1 MSLPCPNCGFL
12 NEVDSKFCAQC
23 GFQIDSLPPSPV
35 QPSSNSSSPKS
46 IQFYSSSRPMRHRYH
61 RCRSAPR
68 RQISGWV
75 LGAVFLTA
83 GLIFALI
90 ILAPLATG
98 GHYAPH
104 STWSDFGDDMGDL
117 GSDLGEF
124 FDDFGNEMDELGN
137 DLGDSFDHTG
147 DQIGSDFSVF
157 PFRFVTFCLIA
168 FFFLFGIVLVVF
180 AARSSRR
187 PA

>member
-1 MSLPCPNCGFL
+1 
-12 NEVDSKFCAQC
+12 
-23 GFQIDSLPPSPV
+23 
-35 QPSSNSSSPKS
+35 
-46 IQFYSSSRPMRHRYH
+46 
-61 RCRSAPR
+61 
-68 RQISGWV
+68 

-98 GHYAPH
+98 SHYAPH
-104 STWSDFGDDMGDL
+104 STWSDFGEDMGDL
-117 GSDLGEF
+117 GAELGEF
-124 FDDFGNEMDELGN
+124 FDDFGDEMGELGN

-147 DQIGSDFSVF
+147 SDFRTF
-157 PFRFVTFCLIA
+157 PFRFVAFCLIA